1 MHKSGFAGAF
11 LRPCCGNA
19 DFPISLADFRKWA
32 GWLASEMSA
41 VDLGNGWLALGGCF
55 LPSEVVL
62 YAYIGV
68 WQTAIGICETPT
80 HVRRLE
86 RPEIPAYGRSPRRL
100 GDASVSAIHPVMS
113 SIRPDVW

>member
-62 YAYIGV
+62 YGHCGV
-68 WQTAIGICETPT
+68 LTF
-80 HVRRLE
+80 R
-86 RPEIPAYGRSPRRL
+86 IPCKRAREHSL
-100 GDASVSAIHPVMS
+100 M
-113 SIRPDVW
+113 